1 MSKVRAAE
9 LGGEGF
15 PAVLQPGPLNGAS
28 IGEIISGPVAE
39 AAAGQFLCPPKHQ
52 KLLLPSLPSPPALL
66 HPHPHP
72 PCARALR
79 GRLLGIIT
87 AGASEGFF
95 LKHCSINAI

>member
-52 KLLLPSLPSPPALL
+52 KLLLPSPPALL
-66 HPHPHP
+66 HPHP

-95 LKHCSINAI
+95 

>member
-15 PAVLQPGPLNGAS
+15 PAVLQPGPLNGAL

-66 HPHPHP
+66 HPHP

-95 LKHCSINAI
+95 